1 MEFKMVLVT
10 DSDKFIDMIQDE
22 IIKRVRKEERDEL
35 LAFARLFFNNF
46 PLEELRGRDLSDVF
60 GVLYANWGF
69 IQDFDREQP
78 RISIYNPTLELN
90 GWQSNKTII
99 QVLERDMPFLVGSIL
114 GELNAREIVIH
125 TIHNT
130 VVQARR
136 DAANKLL
143 EVKGRRDTAEGFA
156 SEAIIYLEITRN
168 SSREFLDQL
177 TACLVDILG
186 EVASVVRDWQPM
198 ANVAKD
204 TVSEL
209 LGYQKLTNQADQA
222 DQTVQFMEW
231 MLANH
236 FTFLGYQ
243 QLELQQQDGG
253 DSLLRPSP
261 GQVHGLAGKGYGELS
276 GQLCTELLKKHYET
290 PDELIVFG
298 RYSFQSRVHR
308 RSYPELIL
316 VWRYDDA
323 GQLRGA
329 HCFMGLFTSVVHT
342 TSVRGIPVVSDTVD
356 KVLSRAGCTDGSHNG
371 REIIRILETLPR
383 GELFHITEEQLYNLA
398 MAIFRIRERRQVR
411 LFMAVDSVF
420 GFVSCLV
427 YVPRSLFRTELR
439 MQVQSLI
446 ADAVN
451 AIDGDFTTYFS
462 ESVLARTHFLFRL
475 SPGYDPQVDVTLLE
489 RELVSAAKSWREHL
503 RETLVEELG
512 EEQGT
517 REIQEFIE
525 GFSLSYEDDFEPR
538 IAVRDI
544 RQIRALSDENNIG
557 MSFYRA
563 LVDTPDVLHFR
574 LLREGQPLIL
584 SDVIPILENF
594 GLRVVAER
602 SYAIRPRN
610 GNKYWLQEFTLQ
622 YGISDNVKLESVNE
636 KFKRAFYRIWRG
648 DSENDAFNRLLLAA
662 ELDWRQ
668 IALVRAYARY
678 MKQLSFQFSEVFIA
692 DTLRKSPH
700 IAASLVEFFDQR
712 FNPESGLDDV
722 DRQAREEGC
731 QGLILQSLEQV
742 VSLNEDRVI
751 RHFLTLISAT
761 LRTNYYLRT
770 AAGKAKNYISL
781 KINTAAIDDA
791 PLPRPEF
798 EIFVY
803 SPRMEGVHLR
813 GGKVAR
819 GGLRWSDRYEDFRT
833 EVLGLVKAQQVKNAI
848 IVPVGA
854 KGGFICKRQPGLVSR
869 EEKQQEAIVC
879 YKTFISGLLD
889 ITDNLVEGEVQPPAN
904 VVRKDGDD
912 VYLVVAADKGTAT
925 FSDIANGVAAQY
937 GFWLGDAFA
946 SGGEYGYDHKKMGIT
961 ARGAWVCVQRHFR
974 EMGIDIQSA
983 DFTVVGIGD
992 MSGDV
997 FGNGMLLSEC
1007 IQLTAAFNHMHIF
1020 IDPNPDAA
1028 SSFQER
1034 QRLFQLPRSSWSD
1047 YSEDLISKGGGI
1059 FSRSAK
1065 SIAISPQMR
1074 ERFAIAETSLAPE
1087 QLVRALLKAPVD
1099 LLWNGGIGTYVK
1111 SSLESHTDVGDKAND
1126 AVRINANELGAKVV
1140 GEGGNLGITQLARV
1154 EYALAGGAV
1163 NTDFIDNAGGVNC
1176 SDHEVNIKILLDEQV
1191 RNGDLTTKQRNQL
1204 LVQMTDEVAA
1214 LVLQGSEKQA
1224 LALSV
1229 AHSRAARGMD
1239 EFIRFIQSLALNGYL
1254 NRELE
1259 FIPDDEVLRSRRVDG
1274 QVFTRPELAV
1284 LSAYSKSRLKE
1295 TLIAS
1300 TLPDDPTIAASI
1312 QEAFPGLIEQRF
1324 GDSLQNHRL
1333 RREIVAMRVANDMIN
1348 SGGITFA
1355 HRMRESTGAD
1365 DDAIARGFFFASKVF
1380 RLDEFFS
1387 DVAAL
1392 DFKVDAAIQHQLLDR
1407 ASGLLRGAT
1416 RWFLRGQRYE
1426 KPLAEQ
1432 IEAFSSS
1439 VEQVWENLSDFLEGD
1454 MEAFWQVSYDHYINA
1469 GVDEKLSSVIA
1480 GVPILYDSLNIVEAA
1495 HKVSGTALDVAQL
1508 YFHIGEELGLTE
1520 FSRKIY
1526 EMKVENHWQALARE
1540 GLIDDVAAQQ
1550 KQIAI
1555 MVLSCDSA
1563 GDGDTAECLANW
1575 IQARQVLVARW
1586 RAALAELMTAPGAE
1600 FAMYSVVLRELANL
1614 ARPEVG

>member
-1 MEFKMVLVT
+1 MVLVT
-10 DSDKFIDMIQDE
+10 DKDKFIDMIEQE

-35 LAFARLFFNNF
+35 LVFSRLFFNNF
-46 PLEELRGRDLSDVF
+46 PLEELRGKELSDVF
-60 GVLYANWGF
+60 GVLYANWGY

-78 RISIYNPTLELN
+78 RISIYNPSMELN

-114 GELNAREIVIH
+114 GELNAGEIVIH

-130 VVQARR
+130 VIQTRR

-143 EVKGRRDTAEGFA
+143 EVKGRKDQAEGFA
-156 SEAIIYLEITRN
+156 SEALIYIEITRN
-168 SSREFLDQL
+168 SSRQFIDQL
-177 TACLVDILG
+177 IASLGAILG
-186 EVASVVRDWQPM
+186 EVAAVVNNWQGM
-198 ANVAKD
+198 ASVAKD

-209 LGYQKLTNQADQA
+209 LGYQNLPNHAAQSDEA
-222 DQTVQFMEW
+222 VQFVEW

-243 QLELQQQDGG
+243 QLELQHDAG
-253 DSLLRPSP
+253 DSQLRPSQEP
-261 GQVHGLAGKGYGELS
+261 MFGLAGKGYGELS
-276 GQLCTELLKKHYET
+276 EQLCTELLKKHYDAPE
-290 PDELIVFG
+290 ELIVFG

-323 GQLRGA
+323 GKLRGA

-342 TSVRGIPVVSDTVD
+342 SSVRSIPIVSDKVD
-356 KVLSRAGCTDGSHNG
+356 KVLSGAGCTEGSHNG
-371 REIIRILETLPR
+371 REIVRILETFPR
-383 GELFHITEEQLYNLA
+383 VELFHITEEQLYNA
-398 MAIFRIRERRQVR
+398 AIAIFRIRERRQVR

-420 GFVSCLV
+420 GFASCLV

-439 MQVQSLI
+439 IQLQSLVG
-446 ADAVN
+446 DAVN
-451 AIDGDFTTYFS
+451 AIDGDFNTYFS
-462 ESVLARTHFLFRL
+462 ESVLARTHFLFRI
-475 SPGYDPQVDVTLLE
+475 SPGYDPRVDVTLLE
-489 RELVSAAKSWREHL
+489 QELVGAAKSWREHL
-503 RETLVEELG
+503 RETLIEELG
-512 EEQGT
+512 EEHGT
-517 REIQEFIE
+517 REIHEFLE

-544 RQIRALSDENNIG
+544 RQIRALSDENSIG

-563 LVDTPDVLHFR
+563 LEDTPDMLHFR

-594 GLRVVAER
+594 GLRVVAES

-636 KFKRAFYRIWRG
+636 KFKRAFYRIWCG

-662 ELDWRQ
+662 QLDWRQ

-678 MKQLSFQFSEVFIA
+678 MKQLSFQFSEGFIA
-692 DTLRKSPH
+692 DTLHKNPDLAS
-700 IAASLVEFFDQR
+700 SLVELFDER
-712 FNPESGLDDV
+712 FNPQSGLEDL
-722 DRQAREEGC
+722 DRESREEAC
-731 QGLILQSLEQV
+731 QGKILAALEQV

-751 RHFLTLISAT
+751 RHFLTLIAAT
-761 LRTNYYLRT
+761 LRTNYYMRT
-770 AAGKAKNYISL
+770 AEGKAKNYISL
-781 KINTAAIDDA
+781 KINTAAIDEA

-798 EIFVY
+798 EVFVY

-879 YKTFISGLLD
+879 YKTFIRGLLD
-889 ITDNLVEGEVQPPAN
+889 ITDNLVEGVVQPPVN
-904 VVRKDGDD
+904 VVRKDADD

-925 FSDIANGVAAQY
+925 FSDIANGVAAEY

-946 SGGEYGYDHKKMGIT
+946 SGGEHGYDHKKMGIT

-974 EMGIDIQSA
+974 EVGIDIQST
-983 DFTVVGIGD
+983 DFTVVGVGD

-1007 IQLTAAFNHMHIF
+1007 IQLTAAFNHLHIF

-1034 QRLFQLPRSSWSD
+1034 QRLFALPRSSWSD
-1047 YSEDLISKGGGI
+1047 YNESLISKGGGI

-1065 SIAISPQMR
+1065 SLAISPEMR
-1074 ERFAIAETSLAPE
+1074 ERFAIAESRLAPD

-1154 EYALAGGAV
+1154 EYALGGGAV

-1176 SDHEVNIKILLDEQV
+1176 SDHEVNIKILLDDQV

-1204 LVQMTDEVAA
+1204 LVQMTDEVSA
-1214 LVLQGSEKQA
+1214 LVLQGNETQA

-1229 AHSRAARGMD
+1229 AHSRAARGME
-1239 EFIRFIQSLALNGYL
+1239 EFIRFIQSLSLNGYL

-1259 FIPDDEVLRSRRVDG
+1259 FIPDDEVLRARRVDSQG
-1274 QVFTRPELAV
+1274 FTRPELAV
-1284 LSAYSKSRLKE
+1284 LSAYSKARLKE
-1295 TLIAS
+1295 TLIDS
-1300 TLPDDPTIAASI
+1300 TVPEDPTIAASI
-1312 QEAFPGLIEQRF
+1312 EEAFPVLIEQRF
-1324 GDSLQNHRL
+1324 GDALQSHRL

-1348 SGGITFA
+1348 TGGITFA
-1355 HRMRESTGAD
+1355 HRMRESTGAN

-1380 RLDEFFS
+1380 RSDEFFRG
-1387 DVAAL
+1387 VADL
-1392 DFKVDAAIQHQLLDR
+1392 DFSVDATIQHQLLER
-1407 ASGLLRGAT
+1407 ATGLLRGAT
-1416 RWFLRGQRYE
+1416 RWFLRGQRFD

-1432 IEAFSSS
+1432 IEAFSGS
-1439 VEQVWENLSDFLEGD
+1439 VAEVWENLSDFLEGD
-1454 MEAFWQVSYDHYINA
+1454 MQAFWQISYDDYTQA
-1469 GVDEKLSSVIA
+1469 GVDERLASFAA
-1480 GVPILYDSLNIVEAA
+1480 GGSILYASLNIVEAA
-1495 HKVSGTALDVAQL
+1495 HRVDAKVLDVAQL
-1508 YFHIGEELGLTE
+1508 YFQIGEALGLTE
-1520 FSRKIY
+1520 FSQKIY

-1540 GLIDDVAAQQ
+1540 GLIDDIAAEQ
-1550 KQIAI
+1550 KQITT

-1563 GDGDTAECLANW
+1563 GDGDVVECLANW
-1575 IQARQVLVARW
+1575 IESRQVLVDRW
-1586 RAALAELMTAPGAE
+1586 RAALAELKTAPGAE